1 MALKFAI
8 NGFGRIGRCAA
19 RILLNRPDTELVAIN
34 DTAKRDITRY
44 LLEHDSVHG
53 KFNKKVEVINDDY
66 IAVDDKKI
74 RVFSTR
80 DPNELEFKDFGA
92 EVALEC
98 TGAFLTTQSC
108 EVYIKNGLDL
118 VVMSAPAKDDTPTFV
133 MGVNN
138 ENYKGEKII
147 SNASCTTN
155 CLGPIAKVLDA
166 EFGIQKGLMN
176 TTHAYTSSQNL
187 LDVKS
192 KDYRRSRA
200 GAINIIPTTT
210 GAAKAISLV
219 LPNLKDK
226 MHGLS
231 LRVPVPNVSM
241 LDLTVLLE
249 KNTTADE
256 VNLKFKEYANSS
268 MRGILSVD
276 EDYCVSSDFIG
287 SSFSS
292 IVAADMT
299 QVVGKNML
307 KVLSWYDNE
316 WGYSN
321 RLIDLAI
328 YAKSKMK

>member
-1 MALKFAI
+1 
-8 NGFGRIGRCAA
+8 
-19 RILLNRPDTELVAIN
+19 
-34 DTAKRDITRY
+34 
-44 LLEHDSVHG
+44 
-53 KFNKKVEVINDDY
+53 
-66 IAVDDKKI
+66 
-74 RVFSTR
+74 
-80 DPNELEFKDFGA
+80 
-92 EVALEC
+92 
-98 TGAFLTTQSC
+98 
-108 EVYIKNGLDL
+108 
-118 VVMSAPAKDDTPTFV
+118 MSAPAKDDTPTFV

-256 VNLKFKEYANSS
+256 VNAKFKEYANSS
-268 MRGILSVD
+268 MNGILSID

-287 SSFSS
+287 STFSS

-299 QVVGKNML
+299 QVVDKNML

>member
-1 MALKFAI
+1 M
-8 NGFGRIGRCAA
+8 
-19 RILLNRPDTELVAIN
+19 
-34 DTAKRDITRY
+34 
-44 LLEHDSVHG
+44 
-53 KFNKKVEVINDDY
+53 
-66 IAVDDKKI
+66 
-74 RVFSTR
+74 
-80 DPNELEFKDFGA
+80 
-92 EVALEC
+92 
-98 TGAFLTTQSC
+98 
-108 EVYIKNGLDL
+108 
-118 VVMSAPAKDDTPTFV
+118 
-133 MGVNN
+133 
-138 ENYKGEKII
+138 
-147 SNASCTTN
+147 
-155 CLGPIAKVLDA
+155 
-166 EFGIQKGLMN
+166 
-176 TTHAYTSSQNL
+176 

-249 KNTTADE
+249 KNTTAND
-256 VNLKFKEYANSS
+256 VNTKFKEYANSS
-268 MRGILSVD
+268 MKGILSVD